1 MLLSDEESTLF
12 PANSSTTQSSRPAY
26 VSLILPHECKWAPIF
41 SACQFLRN
49 QRREVKPQLPNEA
62 FFIWQQPVEKYSWEP
77 FSMQL
82 GFCLFFFL
90 YAAHRVQ
97 NIFCRVEDSSFLN
110 VARQITALLLTNF
123 FSFFVLS
130 VEKLIQTRSCILLLT
145 ATLSLNETPCCLFF
159 AAWIAWEQ
167 LLLQCWTPPPYLT
180 MGCSQLLCCFLVAS

>member
-1 MLLSDEESTLF
+1 MLLSDEESILF

-26 VSLILPHECKWAPIF
+26 MSLIFPHECKWAPIF

-82 GFCLFFFL
+82 GFCLFF
-90 YAAHRVQ
+90 
-97 NIFCRVEDSSFLN
+97 FCRVEDSSFLN

-167 LLLQCWTPPPYLT
+167 LVLQCWSPLPDNGLFSVVVLFS
-180 MGCSQLLCCFLVAS
+180 GGFLMMPQY